1 MTGTS
6 MDALL
11 DAYADRG
18 RALQRLL
25 WVIAHHADDLAADPG
40 LAVAALDSHPKA
52 IGICPSGCTGDCT
65 PNPAIWARYNALAP
79 RSSTP

>member
-1 MTGTS
+1 MIS
-6 MDALL
+6 PAVDALL

-25 WVIAHHADDLAADPG
+25 WVIAHHPNELAADPD

-52 IGICPSGCTGDCT
+52 VGLCPPGCTGDCT
-65 PNPAIWARYNALAP
+65 PDPAVWARYNALRA
-79 RSSTP
+79 RSSTT